1 MTSLDKPAMS
11 TTTSRKVSPT
21 EPIRDIPGR
30 QEFASRGND
39 MPIKETNE
47 QQGDEVS
54 RSKALS
60 KALQSIARY
69 AGTLDRKLEF
79 QVDQQLH
86 ETVVTVLDKETGEVI
101 RQIPSEEML
110 ELARHFSEPQS
121 VNTSFESKGLLLD
134 KDA

>member
-1 MTSLDKPAMS
+1 
-11 TTTSRKVSPT
+11 
-21 EPIRDIPGR
+21 
-30 QEFASRGND
+30 